1 MAALL
6 IFSSLEDA
14 LRRIEDLAKTGVEAK
29 AGAWSLYKTL
39 NHGAQS
45 IEFSLQGYPA
55 HKSSLFKHTVGKLAL
70 HVFLA
75 KGAMAHDISM
85 PIPDAPSIQSDGDA
99 LQGFKRLEEAVHAF
113 WHHKGAYKEHFAYG
127 TLTKAQYDTI
137 QALHLANHLN
147 EGFVL

>member
-1 MAALL
+1 MASILT
-6 IFSSLEDA
+6 FSSLEDA

-29 AGAWSLYKTL
+29 TGAWSLYKTL
-39 NHGAQS
+39 SHGAQS

-75 KGAMAHDISM
+75 KGAMSHDISM
-85 PIPDAPSIQSDGDA
+85 PIPDAPSIQNDGDA
-99 LQGFKRLEEAVHAF
+99 LQGFKRLEEAVQAF
-113 WHHKGAYKEHFAYG
+113 WHHNGAYKEHFAYG
-127 TLTKAQYDTI
+127 TLTKAQYDKI

-147 EGFVL
+147 EGFLL